1 MNPPARTLADHLD
14 DYLTLRRALGCKLIR
29 AERYLRQFLDYLGD
43 RQQGTLTVEAA
54 ADWVRRSRHGAVAP
68 GLGMEAVRGFAVFLH
83 AHDPAHEVPP
93 PGLFPRRRLRAVP
106 YLYSPADIATLQAA
120 AGRLRGPLRAE
131 TYTTLIALLAVTGL
145 RIGEALALDDGDIDT
160 GEGMLIVRQ
169 DKAQSFRLVP
179 LHPTAL
185 AAVAGYRR
193 RRDQAFP
200 GRAATAVLASRT
212 GDRLTYNAVHK
223 TFTRLAAAAG
233 LGPRTGRCRPT
244 IHGLRHSFA
253 VSMLAGWY
261 RDGADVPARL
271 PWLSTVMGH
280 SGPASTYWYVS
291 SSPEL
296 MALAAQRLQDHVDR
310 AGGAFPGGAVMTLL
324 APSLQAFFTD
334 RLMRQL
340 QASGHTIR
348 SYRATWRLLL
358 LFAAAQR
365 SKAPS
370 ELDFA
375 DLSAPLITGFLDHLE
390 HQRGNTVRTRNLR
403 LAAIHSM
410 FAYAAPQHPEHA
422 DDIARVLAVPG
433 KRFRTSIVTHLSEEE
448 ITALLQAPDPGTW
461 TGRRDHALLLAAV
474 TTGLRAGE
482 LAGLTRADT
491 HLGDGPHL
499 ECHGKGR
506 KDRVTP
512 LLRDT
517 VAVLAAWLGENPG
530 GPGSPLFPTRR
541 GTPMSQDA
549 IEDCVKRHAATAAAT
564 CPSLTSKNVTPHVL
578 RHSCAVRMLRSGID
592 IAVIALWMGHE
603 STRTTMI
610 YLKADLELKQRAL
623 DRTVP
628 VDGEPG
634 RYRPPDDIIDFLD
647 RL

>member
-1 MNPPARTLADHLD
+1 VNPPARTLAGHLD

-29 AERYLRQFLDYLGD
+29 VERYLRQFLDYLGD

-54 ADWVRRSRHGAVAP
+54 ADWVHRSRHGAVAP

-83 AHDPAHEVPP
+83 AHDPAHEIPP

-106 YLYSPADIATLQAA
+106 YLYSPADIAALQAA

-131 TYTTLIALLAVTGL
+131 TYTTLIARLAVTGL

-185 AAVAGYRR
+185 A
-193 RRDQAFP
+193 
-200 GRAATAVLASRT
+200 AVLASRT

-310 AGGAFPGGAVMTLL
+310 AGGA
-324 APSLQAFFTD
+324 S
-334 RLMRQL
+334 
-340 QASGHTIR
+340 
-348 SYRATWRLLL
+348 
-358 LFAAAQR
+358 
-365 SKAPS
+365 
-370 ELDFA
+370 
-375 DLSAPLITGFLDHLE
+375 
-390 HQRGNTVRTRNLR
+390 
-403 LAAIHSM
+403 
-410 FAYAAPQHPEHA
+410 
-422 DDIARVLAVPG
+422 
-433 KRFRTSIVTHLSEEE
+433 
-448 ITALLQAPDPGTW
+448 
-461 TGRRDHALLLAAV
+461 
-474 TTGLRAGE
+474 RAGQ
-482 LAGLTRADT
+482 
-491 HLGDGPHL
+491 
-499 ECHGKGR
+499 
-506 KDRVTP
+506 
-512 LLRDT
+512 
-517 VAVLAAWLGENPG
+517 
-530 GPGSPLFPTRR
+530 S
-541 GTPMSQDA
+541 
-549 IEDCVKRHAATAAAT
+549 
-564 CPSLTSKNVTPHVL
+564 
-578 RHSCAVRMLRSGID
+578 
-592 IAVIALWMGHE
+592 
-603 STRTTMI
+603 
-610 YLKADLELKQRAL
+610 
-623 DRTVP
+623 
-628 VDGEPG
+628 
-634 RYRPPDDIIDFLD
+634 
-647 RL
+647 

>member
-1 MNPPARTLADHLD
+1 MWCRVAGRMARVQAPGTTQNTASMLRTFLTWLYAEGLTATSLAGTVPGAYRRRRIRMPALVTGAEAAALLAACDRATAQGLRDYAIVLILTRMGLRAREIAALTLEDVDWRSGIVEISGKGGRRDQLPLPRDVAGAVIAYLRDGRTAAALDRALFVRSVAPHRGLTGYAVGHSVARAARRAGLDRVRPHQLRYLAATAMQAAGAPLAEIGQVLRHEDERTTSLYAKVDVAALRPLAPPWPAAPSVPGFGWRAVNPPARTLAGHLD

-29 AERYLRQFLDYLGD
+29 AERYLRQFLDYLGERELD
-43 RQQGTLTVEAA
+43 TLTVEAA
-54 ADWVRRSRHGAVAP
+54 ADWVSQSRHGSAAP

-145 RIGEALALDDGDIDT
+145 RIGEALALDDDDIDT

-200 GRAATAVLASRT
+200 GRAVTAVLVSRT

-310 AGGAFPGGAVMTLL
+310 AGGA
-324 APSLQAFFTD
+324 S
-334 RLMRQL
+334 
-340 QASGHTIR
+340 
-348 SYRATWRLLL
+348 
-358 LFAAAQR
+358 
-365 SKAPS
+365 
-370 ELDFA
+370 
-375 DLSAPLITGFLDHLE
+375 
-390 HQRGNTVRTRNLR
+390 
-403 LAAIHSM
+403 
-410 FAYAAPQHPEHA
+410 
-422 DDIARVLAVPG
+422 
-433 KRFRTSIVTHLSEEE
+433 
-448 ITALLQAPDPGTW
+448 
-461 TGRRDHALLLAAV
+461 
-474 TTGLRAGE
+474 RAGQ
-482 LAGLTRADT
+482 
-491 HLGDGPHL
+491 
-499 ECHGKGR
+499 
-506 KDRVTP
+506 
-512 LLRDT
+512 
-517 VAVLAAWLGENPG
+517 
-530 GPGSPLFPTRR
+530 S
-541 GTPMSQDA
+541 
-549 IEDCVKRHAATAAAT
+549 
-564 CPSLTSKNVTPHVL
+564 
-578 RHSCAVRMLRSGID
+578 
-592 IAVIALWMGHE
+592 
-603 STRTTMI
+603 
-610 YLKADLELKQRAL
+610 
-623 DRTVP
+623 
-628 VDGEPG
+628 
-634 RYRPPDDIIDFLD
+634 
-647 RL
+647 

>member
-1 MNPPARTLADHLD
+1 VNPPARALAGHLD

-29 AERYLRQFLDYLGD
+29 VERYLRQFLDYLGD

-120 AGRLRGPLRAE
+120 AGRLRGTLRAE

-160 GEGMLIVRQ
+160 REGMLIVRQ

-185 AAVAGYRR
+185 AAVADYRR

-223 TFTRLAAAAG
+223 TFTRLAAG

-310 AGGAFPGGAVMTLL
+310 AGGA
-324 APSLQAFFTD
+324 S
-334 RLMRQL
+334 
-340 QASGHTIR
+340 
-348 SYRATWRLLL
+348 
-358 LFAAAQR
+358 
-365 SKAPS
+365 
-370 ELDFA
+370 
-375 DLSAPLITGFLDHLE
+375 
-390 HQRGNTVRTRNLR
+390 
-403 LAAIHSM
+403 
-410 FAYAAPQHPEHA
+410 
-422 DDIARVLAVPG
+422 
-433 KRFRTSIVTHLSEEE
+433 
-448 ITALLQAPDPGTW
+448 
-461 TGRRDHALLLAAV
+461 
-474 TTGLRAGE
+474 RAGQ
-482 LAGLTRADT
+482 
-491 HLGDGPHL
+491 
-499 ECHGKGR
+499 
-506 KDRVTP
+506 
-512 LLRDT
+512 
-517 VAVLAAWLGENPG
+517 
-530 GPGSPLFPTRR
+530 S
-541 GTPMSQDA
+541 
-549 IEDCVKRHAATAAAT
+549 
-564 CPSLTSKNVTPHVL
+564 
-578 RHSCAVRMLRSGID
+578 
-592 IAVIALWMGHE
+592 
-603 STRTTMI
+603 
-610 YLKADLELKQRAL
+610 
-623 DRTVP
+623 
-628 VDGEPG
+628 
-634 RYRPPDDIIDFLD
+634 
-647 RL
+647 